1 MGKSSQDKLN
11 MCPEELTLLASS
23 FAISLSKNFSFSDM
37 ETLKV
42 FFSTLASNI
51 SLIQHQTKK
60 CNDDKKNTH

>member
-1 MGKSSQDKLN
+1 MEKTSQDKLN
-11 MCPEELTLLASS
+11 MCPEDLALLASS
-23 FAISLSKNFSFSDM
+23 FAISLSKNFSFGDM

-60 CNDDKKNTH
+60 CNDNKRKG